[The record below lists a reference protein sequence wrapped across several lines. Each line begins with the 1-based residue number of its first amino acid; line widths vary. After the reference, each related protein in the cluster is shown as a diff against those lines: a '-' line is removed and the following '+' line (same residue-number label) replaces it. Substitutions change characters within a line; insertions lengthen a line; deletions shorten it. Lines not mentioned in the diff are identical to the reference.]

1 MIIQEIFYQFSILGQ
16 TIRVPWKVDSSKG
29 SMQKFEVS
37 PTNDL
42 VAFHGKFGQIH
53 IMSNRSRSKLFT
65 LKMNDEIAALTFS
78 PDGEFLYSH
87 GNGGEVYIWD
97 LKAQE
102 CVHKFV
108 DDGCIKGEIVFLQK

>member
-1 MIIQEIFYQFSILGQ
+1 
-16 TIRVPWKVDSSKG
+16 
-29 SMQKFEVS
+29 MQKFEVS

-87 GNGGEVYIWD
+87 GNSGEVYIWD

-108 DDGCIKGEIVFLQK
+108 DDGCIKGKFPQCGNYENFLPHLCDKNLVKKQPFC